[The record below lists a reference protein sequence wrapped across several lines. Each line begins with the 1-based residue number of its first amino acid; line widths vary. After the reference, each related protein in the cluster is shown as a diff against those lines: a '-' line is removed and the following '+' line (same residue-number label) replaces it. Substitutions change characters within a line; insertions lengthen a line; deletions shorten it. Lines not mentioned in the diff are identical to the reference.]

1 MPTTAEGLFIIKFGQ
16 YQMAIE
22 DYNKAIR
29 LKPDDAD
36 AYNNRGT
43 IYTKFGQYQMAIE
56 DFNNA
61 IRLKP
66 DDADTYFNR
75 GFVYFNQSNII
86 SGCED
91 AKKACELGNCKIL
104 EAVTGKGLCRR

>member
-1 MPTTAEGLFIIKFGQ
+1 
-16 YQMAIE
+16 MAIE
-22 DYNKAIR
+22 DLNNAIR
-29 LKPDDAD
+29 LKQDNAD

-66 DDADTYFNR
+66 DDADTYFQQ
-75 GFVYFNQSNII
+75 GICLF
-86 SGCED
+86 
-91 AKKACELGNCKIL
+91 
-104 EAVTGKGLCRR
+104 

>member
-1 MPTTAEGLFIIKFGQ
+1 
-16 YQMAIE
+16 MAIE
-22 DYNKAIR
+22 NFNKVIR
-29 LKPDDAD
+29 LKPDNAD

-66 DDADTYFNR
+66 DDADTYLNR
-75 GFVYFNQSNII
+75 GFVYFNQGDNI

-91 AKKACELGNCKIL
+91 AKKACDLGNCKIL
-104 EAVTGKGLCRR
+104 EAAKGKGLCRD